1 MGKIASGDAETLA
14 GRLETIRRLIEANT
28 PYRVYYTAQ
37 DGFDT
42 HAGQLYAHQRLLQT
56 MGKALAG
63 FLDSLKPSQLD
74 ERVVVL
80 VFSEFGR
87 RLKENAN
94 GGTDHGAAAP
104 VLIAGRAVKGGLFG
118 PHPNLAD
125 LDETGDPRFAVDF
138 RDIYASLIR
147 RWLDAG
153 PWRTQ
158 SNAPPGVSGQSVP
171 SWVSRTV

>member
-1 MGKIASGDAETLA
+1 METPVRARAWLS
-14 GRLETIRRLIEANT
+14 
-28 PYRVYYTAQ
+28 RVPS
-37 DGFDT
+37 
-42 HAGQLYAHQRLLQT
+42 
-56 MGKALAG
+56 LAG
-63 FLDSLKPSQLD
+63 FLDSLKPSKLD

-104 VLIAGRAVKGGLFG
+104 VLIAGRAVQGGRFG

-138 RDIYASLIR
+138 RDLYASLIR
-147 RWLDAG
+147 RWLDVDPTPILGERKATMILVSTRASARRG
-153 PWRTQ
+153 RTITTTRG
-158 SNAPPGVSGQSVP
+158 ARRE
-171 SWVSRTV
+171 SRSAQFSRRV